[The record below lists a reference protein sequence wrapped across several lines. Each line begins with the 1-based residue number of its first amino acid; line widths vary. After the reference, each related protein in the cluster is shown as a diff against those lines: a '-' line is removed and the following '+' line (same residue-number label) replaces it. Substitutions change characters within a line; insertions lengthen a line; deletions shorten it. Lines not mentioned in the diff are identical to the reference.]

1 MAGRQL
7 CISFTVEKKTLLTPT
22 PAGAE
27 YLIMTKDGS
36 QCQGKFK
43 FDGKIDAPASTEASV
58 KAEPGLEMTETQ
70 MPLDLPVK
78 DEPMDANPADD
89 SGFIEGQSD
98 DNNNHLIVNEV
109 QPTAEVGDESHEV
122 AAEMDPVK
130 PEPMDSAS
138 AVSGNSA
145 AVIAATDGSGKFS
158 CSVCQKQFASKA
170 GAMKHHKIQHTNLQM
185 SV

>member
-89 SGFIEGQSD
+89 SGFIEGKF
-98 DNNNHLIVNEV
+98 LI
-109 QPTAEVGDESHEV
+109 A
-122 AAEMDPVK
+122 
-130 PEPMDSAS
+130 
-138 AVSGNSA
+138 AVSLSTAIVSRSPFCDSKRSYGDLFLIAAVSLSA
-145 AVIAATDGSGKFS
+145 AIILALSFS
-158 CSVCQKQFASKA
+158 PFF
-170 GAMKHHKIQHTNLQM
+170 LQLEEGYWV
-185 SV
+185 SIGLFTVQRNVYVTS

>member
-43 FDGKIDAPASTEASV
+43 FDGKIDAPASIEASV

-89 SGFIEGQSD
+89 SGFIEGKFS
-98 DNNNHLIVNEV
+98 I
-109 QPTAEVGDESHEV
+109 A
-122 AAEMDPVK
+122 
-130 PEPMDSAS
+130 
-138 AVSGNSA
+138 AVSLSTAIVRRSPFCDSKRSYGDLFLIA
-145 AVIAATDGSGKFS
+145 AVSLSAPIILALSFS
-158 CSVCQKQFASKA
+158 PFFTTGRGVLGFYRSFYSSQRNVYVTA
-170 GAMKHHKIQHTNLQM
+170 
-185 SV
+185 